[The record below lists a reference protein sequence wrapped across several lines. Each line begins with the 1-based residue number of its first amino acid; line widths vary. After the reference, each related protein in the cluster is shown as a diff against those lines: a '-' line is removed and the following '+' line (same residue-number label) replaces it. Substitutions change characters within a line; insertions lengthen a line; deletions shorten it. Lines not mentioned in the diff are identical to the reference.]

1 MFYAR
6 AGLYK
11 VPRRAQSFDCAIEKS
26 SGVENV
32 RKGADGSLWFLASLK
47 ENKILCEILL
57 CDDGKGGC
65 YFFSSK
71 RLLIYYRYYGK
82 IVF

>member
-6 AGLYK
+6 TGLYK
-11 VPRRAQSFDCAIEKS
+11 VPRRAHTFDCAIEKS
-26 SGVENV
+26 TGVENV
-32 RKGADGSLWFLASLK
+32 AKVPMESWWFLASLN

-71 RLLIYYRYYGK
+71 RLFIYYRYYSK